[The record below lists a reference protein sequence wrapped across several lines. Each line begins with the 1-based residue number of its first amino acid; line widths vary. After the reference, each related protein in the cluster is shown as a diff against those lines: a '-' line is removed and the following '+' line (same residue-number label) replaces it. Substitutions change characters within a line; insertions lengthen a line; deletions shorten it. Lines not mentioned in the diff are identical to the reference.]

1 MSSPLHST
9 SAQSSGNAHLS
20 NGGVD
25 IFLEVIDGALVMR
38 YWGESIS
45 GDFSTIPFTRSIANS
60 DFDQVQNPG
69 VMRESSRG
77 WLGYPTISGH
87 RNASAWSTKFAVTSL
102 VSTTSTF
109 AATLD
114 DPVALLSLELV
125 GTLDKFGILKSQMTL
140 TNHGD
145 TYCLNELFY
154 WMPLSDQATQTL
166 DFAGRWSNERNPQ
179 RRDISI
185 GRWVRDSHEGRSGH
199 NYTIGEIALEKSTTF
214 ADGQAWAVSLAW
226 SGDTQYCVEKNYEG
240 VQSIGAAEIL
250 LPGEVMLN
258 KGESYRAPELFAW
271 YSNKGLDGLAQ
282 GLHGHLRSRSVH
294 PKKARPLTLNMWEAI
309 YFNHDEAKVRQ
320 LVDIAAEIGVE
331 RVVLDD
337 GWFGSRRND
346 RSGLGDWIVSTEMWP
361 HGLTPIVD
369 YVTAKKMEFGL
380 WFEGEMVNPDSDL
393 YRAHPDWILA
403 VDDRVPPLWRH
414 ELVLNLD
421 MPEVFAHVLDQTS
434 RILSDHKISY
444 IKWDHNRTLIDAG
457 SFGRPAVR
465 KQTMALY
472 RLFAELKTRHPGL
485 EIESCASG
493 GARIDLGIIDL
504 VDRFWTSDN
513 NDALERQRMQRWTMQ
528 FIPPELLGTHI
539 GSNPGHQ
546 TGRDLPLAFRAAT
559 ALFGHAGLER
569 DLTSLSSEDLAALKN
584 WIALYKSERALL
596 HSGEMVRMD
605 YPDDAHY
612 LYGVISN
619 DKKSALFSYVQLQPI
634 VTSHAPKL
642 TFRGLSPEKRYKV
655 SVISGAGSAE
665 FMAITPPPWL
675 SEEVILTGS
684 ALERVGLP
692 APILRP
698 ESALLLKI
706 NEV

>member
-102 VSTTSTF
+102 VSTSSTF
-109 AATLD
+109 TVILD

-250 LPGEVMLN
+250 LPGEVMLD
-258 KGESYRAPELFAW
+258 KGESYQAPELFAW

-457 SFGRPAVR
+457 SCGRPAVR

-634 VTSHAPKL
+634 VMSHAPKL